1 MRRVAGSLATLLGV
15 LLTAGTALA
24 HDTGTDHQETPSL
37 VPPTVFLAGVLV
49 LGTAVFLDSR
59 GELSTQQANA
69 GAALGVLAIVAG
81 IGLLFL

>member
-1 MRRVAGSLATLLGV
+1 MKRAAGTVAAALLAA
-15 LLTAGTALA
+15 LTAGTALA
-24 HDTGTDHQETPSL
+24 HNTGTEHQETPSL
-37 VPPTVFLAGVLV
+37 VPPTVFVAGVLV

-59 GELSTQQANA
+59 DELSPRQANV